1 MTKQELYESKL
12 ITLDQALDLIKS
24 GYCVATGFYGDETR
38 PVFRNIHKIADR
50 VENVTVWLNNPQEE
64 YPFLSMPELNG
75 RLDVITVFYGHA
87 HRRVHSMGR
96 VSYVP
101 EHLHD
106 TASAILRT
114 KKPNIIFLTVAPMD
128 KHGYVYCS
136 CSLQH
141 ELECVE
147 KADIVVFQVN
157 RNLPRTMGTHIPV
170 EAADYI
176 IEETDEPII
185 PAPTYP
191 VTEVERKIAENV
203 ATLVSDGDTVQF
215 GIGGLPLA
223 VAQALKDKNDLGI
236 HTEMLSPC
244 IGDLMKNGNA
254 TNRVKNLNRDM
265 TVFTFMIG
273 NDELYDY
280 VDFNPA
286 FCAREA
292 AYVNDPYVIAQH
304 DNMISI
310 NSALAIDLTGQVCSE
325 QLDNA
330 LYSGTGGATDFA
342 YGSFHSKGGKGII
355 ALRSTAKGGTVSTIQ
370 AALPEGSAVSISRNL
385 MDYVITEYGVA
396 RLKDRTFSERMRALI
411 EIAHPDFRDELR
423 DKARDMLLW

>member
-1 MTKQELYESKL
+1 MTKQELYESKR
-12 ITLDQALDLIKS
+12 ISLDDALALIKS
-24 GYCVATGFYGDETR
+24 GDCVATGHNCNISSS
-38 PVFRNIHKIADR
+38 VFRRIHTIADR
-50 VENVTVWLNNPQEE
+50 VENVIVWLNPYED
-64 YPFLSMPELNG
+64 YPFLHMPELEG
-75 RLDVITVFYGHA
+75 RIDVRSTFFTSVHRKNAPVRHIGYPPHNLHYIADCVLDS
-87 HRRVHSMGR
+87 R
-96 VSYVP
+96 P
-101 EHLHD
+101 
-106 TASAILRT
+106 
-114 KKPNIIFLTVAPMD
+114 PNIMFLTVSSMD
-128 KHGYVYCS
+128 RFGYVYCS
-136 CSLQH
+136 CGVRDERALIDA
-141 ELECVE
+141 
-147 KADIVVFQVN
+147 ADIVVFEVN
-157 RNLPRTMGTHIPV
+157 RNLPHTFGTHIPI
-170 EAADYI
+170 ELANYI
-176 IEETDEPII
+176 LDETDEPLIQI
-185 PAPTYP
+185 PDYP
-191 VTEVERKIAENV
+191 VNEVEERISKSVAE
-203 ATLVSDGDTVQF
+203 LVNDGDTIQL
-215 GIGGLPLA
+215 GIGSLPCSIA
-223 VAQALKDKNDLGI
+223 RALSNKNDLGI